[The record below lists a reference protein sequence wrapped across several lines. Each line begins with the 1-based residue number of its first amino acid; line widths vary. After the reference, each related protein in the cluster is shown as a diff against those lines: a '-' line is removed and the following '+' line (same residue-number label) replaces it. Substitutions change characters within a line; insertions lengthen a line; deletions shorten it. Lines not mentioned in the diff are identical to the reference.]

1 MRIWVADGVRGLMA
15 RQEGGWRTLGPPGTA
30 LCLFRGGVFCAGER
44 QVFFY
49 DGPPAGPSLR
59 RLPSGG
65 RSGGAVRRGGGRPF
79 PFYRTARRDGGN
91 LPLPEP
97 SLLPGPPGRDFAVGC
112 RGAVFFVAPDGGV
125 LGVRKCVWPGA
136 VRPNAGKTLI
146 CDSGGAACRN
156 FFALFRQ
163 EKGKMRRIR

>member
-65 RSGGAVRRGGGRPF
+65 RSGGAVRRGGERPF

-97 SLLPGPPGRDFAVGC
+97 SLLPGPPGPGFCGRMLG
-112 RGAVFFVAPDGGV
+112 RGV
-125 LGVRKCVWPGA
+125 LRGPGRRRA
-136 VRPNAGKTLI
+136 WRAETRVAR
-146 CDSGGAACRN
+146 GGAA
-156 FFALFRQ
+156 
-163 EKGKMRRIR
+163 